1 MQQRENEAYNDIII
15 RLRTYAWN
23 LHLLLVSGKKESYVP
38 SHNCCK
44 EKFLSNEEKA
54 VIQKEI
60 YFVEQ
65 ILKIIKILTDDSEN

>member
-1 MQQRENEAYNDIII
+1 MQQRENETYNDVII

-44 EKFLSNEEKA
+44 ENFLSNEEKE
-54 VIQKEI
+54 IIEKELTGI
-60 YFVEQ
+60 NNLIET
-65 ILKIIKILTDDSEN
+65 LKKIKNDGN

>member
-1 MQQRENEAYNDIII
+1 MQQRENEAYNDVII

-44 EKFLSNEEKA
+44 ENFLSSEEKE
-54 VIQKEI
+54 IIEKELTGI
-60 YFVEQ
+60 NNLIET
-65 ILKIIKILTDDSEN
+65 LKKIKNDGN